1 MSARAQ
7 ASRGYRLRPAPRS
20 QRRAGGASRI
30 HWDKVGRVALV
41 FVLVAIC
48 ISYVKPALNFWD
60 AWQDS
65 KAEHATVD
73 ALRTENAKLRQRV
86 ATLDGPDAAERAARK
101 LGMVSPGEGS
111 YVVHGLRH

>member
-7 ASRGYRLRPAPRS
+7 APRGYRLRPAPRS
-20 QRRAGGASRI
+20 RRRSGGASRI

-41 FVLVAIC
+41 LVLVAIC

-86 ATLDGPDAAERAARK
+86 ANLDGPDAAERAARK